1 MLRYPLLSLVPLISN
16 IMLKQIDLSCY
27 QCPRSLIEA
36 KLAIKS
42 MGQGD
47 SIQIIGINK
56 QLFDDLTKIKH
67 LLEFSITYS
76 DNQLDIKKL

>member
-1 MLRYPLLSLVPLISN
+1 
-16 IMLKQIDLSCY
+16 MLKQLDLRSY
-27 QCPRSLIEA
+27 QCPRSFIEA
-36 KLAIKS
+36 KIAIKS

-76 DNQLDIKKL
+76 DNQIDIKKL